1 MYYRAGCVLQKPL
14 QRLTV
19 VPPRSFIQRITR
31 GWSEKSNIIC
41 FYRTTLT
48 TRRRFRC
55 LKMIWTRGFRP
66 SEKLKPR
73 KDPANW
79 KICTTIGKKY
89 FYLELFCLFIEF
101 PGTGPETIGR
111 GKLPKFKGEF
121 ASRNCKPRSRVLNF
135 TLSGCCRSDCLVIT
149 VDVKI
154 STKCEIELWTP
165 LPGNK

>member
-55 LKMIWTRGFRP
+55 LKMIWTREFRP
-66 SEKLKPR
+66 REKLKPR

-79 KICTTIGKKY
+79 KICTITGETY
-89 FYLELFCLFIEF
+89 FYQLELFCLFNEF
-101 PGTGPETIGR
+101 PGTDLETIGL
-111 GKLPKFKGEF
+111 GKLPKFRGEF
-121 ASRNCKPRSRVLNF
+121 ASRNFKPRSSRDLNSTSRVIDW
-135 TLSGCCRSDCLVIT
+135 SRSDCLVIT
-149 VDVKI
+149 IMWI
-154 STKCEIELWTP
+154 STQNVKLSFG
-165 LPGNK
+165 LL